1 MAQVIFNEEW
11 MVEYGLMLRTGLG
24 ARQIEAYRQ
33 NCWVEGFHFKRVS
46 PLGKPDSKRG
56 I

>member
-24 ARQIEAYRQ
+24 ADKLKHTARTVGWRASTSNEY
-33 NCWVEGFHFKRVS
+33 
-46 PLGKPDSKRG
+46 LL
-56 I
+56 

>member
-24 ARQIEAYRQ
+24 AR
-33 NCWVEGFHFKRVS
+33 
-46 PLGKPDSKRG
+46 
-56 I
+56 

>member
-24 ARQIEAYRQ
+24 PDKLKHTARTVGWRASTSSEY
-33 NCWVEGFHFKRVS
+33 
-46 PLGKPDSKRG
+46 LL
-56 I
+56 